1 MSDTRQNTDYGYEI
15 QKVYLEMMLQDA
27 ESFVRCQAVFDPGSF
42 DRRLKPA
49 AEFLSNYVT
58 EFNTLPTLDMINAAA
73 ELQGPNI
80 LKHTGELNESHYDWL
95 LAEFETFSKHKA
107 LEAAILK
114 SADLLEKGEYGQCED
129 IVKKAVQ
136 MVYKKTWVQ
145 ITLLILEQD

>member
-1 MSDTRQNTDYGYEI
+1 M
-15 QKVYLEMMLQDA
+15 
-27 ESFVRCQAVFDPGSF
+27 FDPGSF

-73 ELQGPNI
+73 ELHGPNV

-107 LEAAILK
+107 LEAAILRVLTYLK
-114 SADLLEKGEYGQCED
+114 KVSMDSAR
-129 IVKKAVQ
+129 
-136 MVYKKTWVQ
+136 T
-145 ITLLILEQD
+145 